1 MTKFIFYDTET
12 TGKDH
17 RDFIQVIQIASILSD
32 TNFNQIENLDLS
44 CRPLPWT
51 LVTTGAL
58 LTNKK
63 YDVFDNDVT
72 HYEMT
77 KNWYSAWKR
86 WTNDEDCTF
95 VSYNG
100 LLFDEEI
107 IRRQF
112 YWNLFNPY
120 ITNTEGNSRLDLM
133 PKMYVIGAFYKD
145 RFSIPLVKEK
155 PSYRLELLAKSLGLD
170 SHNAHDALADCVFLM
185 ELQKKIANIAPNFYQ
200 EMINSCTKENHLSLL
215 TSENIHISV
224 TRYGNYFPYT
234 ALFSPNYKSP
244 KIPIFNLNFDPK
256 DYVHLSLPDLEEEIL
271 RKKDSPVKWIKLG
284 STLPSIGLNSLLN
297 DGYSLNLDD
306 GYQKRCEFLTNCPDF
321 IDKLY
326 HIEVNKEHPFYDDS
340 TYEQQIYSG
349 GFPSKATYDA
359 FNKFHNAKTIQEKLN
374 SLNIFPETRY
384 KDFAKRICAQLYPDD
399 IPREFLE
406 YCTKLVRERFS
417 TDGPWPNAINELDEA
432 KAKILS
438 TNDEL
443 QQQVINRVIYDINE
457 KSKNNL

>member
-133 PKMYVIGAFYKD
+133 PKMYVIGTFYKD

-170 SHNAHDALADCVFLM
+170 AHNAHDALADCVFLM
-185 ELQKKIANIAPNFYQ
+185 ELQKKISNIAPNFYQ
-200 EMINSCTKENHLSLL
+200 EMIKSCPKENHLNLL
-215 TSENIHISV
+215 TSEKIHLSV

-244 KIPIFNLNFDPK
+244 KLPIFNLNFDPK
-256 DYVHLSLPDLEEEIL
+256 DYVHLSLSELEQVIF
-271 RKKDSPVKWIKLG
+271 RKKDSPVRWIKLG
-284 STLPSIGLNSLLN
+284 STQPSIGLNSLLN
-297 DGYSLNLDD
+297 DGCNLNLDD
-306 GYQKRCEFLTNCPDF
+306 EYQKRSDFLTNYPDF

-326 HIEVNKEHPFYDDS
+326 HIEVAKEQPIYDDS

-359 FNKFHNAKTIQEKLN
+359 FNKFHNAQTMQEKLN
-374 SLNIFPETRY
+374 TLNIFPETRY
-384 KDFAKRICAQLYPDD
+384 KDFAKRICAQLHPDN

-406 YCTKLVRERFS
+406 YCTELVRERFS
-417 TDGPWPNAINELDEA
+417 ADGPWPNAAHELDEA
-432 KAKILS
+432 KMKITS
-438 TNDEL
+438 TKDNL
-443 QQQVINRVIYDINE
+443 QLKAIDRVICDIIE
-457 KSKNNL
+457 KS